1 VATLSCLEDFHFHLI
16 LHLKIHLAGQKFRKE
31 EDVKNEVTTRVRAQ
45 AAECCEKKK
54 TRTQAKQMP
63 AQSLVRRKI
72 AKGRCKEFYSLD
84 VVNKL

>member
-45 AAECCEKKK
+45 AAECCKKK
-54 TRTQAKQMP
+54 KNSHPGETNACAKFGTSQN
-63 AQSLVRRKI
+63 S
-72 AKGRCKEFYSLD
+72 
-84 VVNKL
+84 